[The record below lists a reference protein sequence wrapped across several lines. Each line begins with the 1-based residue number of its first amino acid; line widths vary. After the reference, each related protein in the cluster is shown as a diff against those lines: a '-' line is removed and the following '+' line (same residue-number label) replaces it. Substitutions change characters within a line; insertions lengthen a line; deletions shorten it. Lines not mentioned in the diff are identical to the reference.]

1 MITIPLLFISALVLP
16 LLCHRETR
24 AFEKSQKIAW
34 GARRHVEWFAS
45 GRTLANVFCCRAGNP
60 LRFSPGPTPEANPSR
75 PVTKLQIQGDPSK
88 ATLQQ
93 SQKQMAASVVSTAPM
108 RPSPSYMQIRL
119 EQIAAGAR
127 KKKKK
132 KKKNHPFE
140 NGLVAAAFVGA
151 DTAVNAST
159 DVSQPPWSR
168 QVLIANAGA
177 ETPSVY
183 DTEGPTDKPS
193 ALRAG
198 DQSKEVSVSAPSLT
212 YNSLQIKSRLRELGY
227 MSPANGRENRRA
239 RDALRDFKVVNG
251 LPNDDRLDLPT
262 SDKLGSETAIRAD
275 QSIVGTWST
284 ASCESRKITD
294 IRLLLSMGAKTSEGI
309 FASLVSCARK
319 KMSGGCERNVRRAL
333 NAGTRKESLLCQQAN
348 WFGPAT
354 VMLSVISGAI
364 KLPAHGRGRIGRCA
378 GSGARDWIA

>member
-1 MITIPLLFISALVLP
+1 MIQF
-16 LLCHRETR
+16 
-24 AFEKSQKIAW
+24 
-34 GARRHVEWFAS
+34 
-45 GRTLANVFCCRAGNP
+45 NP
-60 LRFSPGPTPEANPSR
+60 
-75 PVTKLQIQGDPSK
+75 
-88 ATLQQ
+88 
-93 SQKQMAASVVSTAPM
+93 
-108 RPSPSYMQIRL
+108 
-119 EQIAAGAR
+119 
-127 KKKKK
+127 
-132 KKKNHPFE
+132 HPFE
-140 NGLVAAAFVGA
+140 HGLVAAAFVGA

-168 QVLIANAGA
+168 QVLIANASA

-183 DTEGPTDKPS
+183 DTEVPTDKPS

-294 IRLLLSMGAKTSEGI
+294 IRLLLSSRGAKTSEGSI
-309 FASLVSCARK
+309 CEFSELRSKKDEWRVRAKCSKGTQRWDAKGKFALSASKLVWSSDRD
-319 KMSGGCERNVRRAL
+319 
-333 NAGTRKESLLCQQAN
+333 
-348 WFGPAT
+348 
-354 VMLSVISGAI
+354 VISYF
-364 KLPAHGRGRIGRCA
+364 RCN
-378 GSGARDWIA
+378 